1 MVFNHFVFDDT
12 HTGFGDGHFG
22 QRNAGISGCQSG
34 GAEDF
39 VDLFLS
45 ETGIFTLGFF
55 YTLYECVKFSD
66 ISNSHNAL
74 LIMLNFF

>member
-1 MVFNHFVFDDT
+1 MPDSAAAIF
-12 HTGFGDGHFG
+12 
-22 QRNAGISGCQSG
+22 ASGIRGICSSQSG

-39 VDLFLS
+39 VYLLLS

-66 ISNSHNAL
+66 ISNYLMLS
-74 LIMLNFF
+74 LIMLNFLVNHLLEYEV